1 MYFGSIEP
9 INLLAKHLF
18 MSLILCLETSSKAC
32 SVALSEE
39 GKCIAYVE
47 AKGEMMHSKVITLLI
62 QKLLDE
68 NGKNIAD
75 LSAVAVSQGPGSYTG
90 LRVGASCAKGICYAQ
105 GLPLISVPTLEIIAS
120 ELLDSDLPESALIIP
135 MIDARR
141 QEVYY
146 NIYDQALQ
154 SKQETT
160 NLVLDGLSFDSLSSS
175 HLVFCGDGAFKMEAH
190 LKARKGWRISSTYAK
205 ASEMALIAY
214 DKLRANDTEDV
225 AYYVPFYLKPP
236 NITKSTKSL
245 F

>member
-1 MYFGSIEP
+1 
-9 INLLAKHLF
+9 

-39 GKCIAYVE
+39 GRCIAYVE
-47 AKGEMMHSKVITLLI
+47 AEGEMMHSKVITLLI
-62 QKLLDE
+62 QKVLEE
-68 NGKNIAD
+68 NGKKIGD

-105 GLPLISVPTLEIIAS
+105 ELPLISVPTLEIIAS
-120 ELLDSDLPESALIIP
+120 ELIDAHLPESTLIIP

-141 QEVYY
+141 MEVYY
-146 NIYDQALQ
+146 NIYDKTLK
-154 SKQETT
+154 SEQETT
-160 NLVLDGLSFDSLSSS
+160 NLVLDELSFDSLSTSR
-175 HLVFCGDGAFKMEAH
+175 LIFCGDGSFKMEAF
-190 LKARKGWRISSTYAK
+190 LKGRNSWLVSSTYAR
-205 ASEMALIAY
+205 ASAMATIAY
-214 DKLRANDTEDV
+214 DKLQANDIEDV